1 LKSEDNAFFAKRGI
15 ISSLLSVFAL
25 RGRGDKMLKKLFLS
39 SLIISVFAIASYAV
53 KVYPNP
59 WIPAD
64 KSNTHNG
71 PIQFTGL
78 PSSGG
83 TIEIFNPSGELVR
96 RLTWN
101 TGSVMLWDA
110 KNDLGENVA
119 SGVYI
124 WVLKGGS
131 NENGKIVIVR

>member
-1 LKSEDNAFFAKRGI
+1 
-15 ISSLLSVFAL
+15 
-25 RGRGDKMLKKLFLS
+25 MLKKIFLLS
-39 SLIISVFAIASYAV
+39 FIVFIFSIPAYAV

-71 PIQFTGL
+71 IITFAGL
-78 PSSGG
+78 SPAGG
-83 TIEIFNPSGELVR
+83 TIMIYNSTGELVKK
-96 RLTWN
+96 LSWD
-101 TGSVMLWDA
+101 TGSSATWDA
-110 KNDLGENVA
+110 KNDIGENVA

-124 WVLKGGS
+124 WVLTQGG